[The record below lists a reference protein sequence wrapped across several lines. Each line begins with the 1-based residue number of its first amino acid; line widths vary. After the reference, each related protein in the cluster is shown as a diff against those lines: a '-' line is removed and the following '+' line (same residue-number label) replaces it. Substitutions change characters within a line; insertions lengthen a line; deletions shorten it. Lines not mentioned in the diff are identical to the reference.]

1 MTAFL
6 RAGPAAAGVRLWLQQ
21 HATGIALCATTAI
34 ASAHLASQFGG
45 STFLYALILGAAL
58 HPLSQVE
65 FAAPGIDWCTRTLL
79 RCGVALLGARLTWA
93 QISALGMVHVAIVG
107 AAVVSTIVFGIV
119 LASRLKMERWQGLLS
134 GGATAICGASAALAL
149 AAALPKGPEKDRFT
163 LVVVVAVSAL
173 STVAMVAYPLVATLL
188 RLTPPQAGLFLGG
201 TIHDVAQ
208 VVAAGFMLSDA
219 VGEYATVVK
228 LLRVSLLAL
237 VVAAA
242 ALAYRA
248 SSGAGHARVP
258 VLPWFLIL
266 FAALAAANSLSWLSL
281 AAVSTA
287 DIGSRFCLLVAVSAL
302 GAKSSMRKLA
312 SAGWRTGLL
321 LLAETL
327 WLAIFVLACIRF
339 IA

>member
-1 MTAFL
+1 MTVSL
-6 RAGPAAAGVRLWLQQ
+6 RVGSAAAGVRLWLQQ
-21 HATGIALCATTAI
+21 HATGVALCATTAA

-45 STFLYALILGAAL
+45 STFLYALLLGAAL
-58 HPLSQVE
+58 HPLSQGE
-65 FAAPGIDWCTRTLL
+65 FAAPGIDLCARTLL
-79 RCGVALLGARLTWA
+79 RWGVALLGARITWA
-93 QISALGMVHVAIVG
+93 QISGLGLVHVGIVA
-107 AAVVSTIVFGIV
+107 AAVVTTIVFGV
-119 LASRLKMERWQGLLS
+119 LLASRLGMARWKGLLS

-173 STVAMVAYPLVATLL
+173 STLAMVAYPLVATLL
-188 RLTPPQAGLFLGG
+188 RLTAPQAGLLLGG

-208 VVAAGFMLSDA
+208 VVAAGFMLSDT

-237 VVAAA
+237 VVAVT
-242 ALAYRA
+242 ALAYRRA
-248 SSGAGHARVP
+248 SKAGKAGIS

-266 FAALAAANSLSWLSL
+266 FVALAAANSLSWMSQP
-281 AAVSTA
+281 AVSAA
-287 DIGSRFCLLVAVSAL
+287 DIGSRFCLLIAVSAL

-312 SAGWRTGLL
+312 SAGWRTGVLL
-321 LLAETL
+321 AAETL
-327 WLAIFVLACIRF
+327 WLAMFVLVCIHF